1 MIQIK
6 DKDGNVLVR
15 KQESSLPD
23 ASAEADAGQPEEVV
37 EEIYTSMS
45 KEEIQLVIDECE
57 QLKARGNEA
66 FGAGEYGQAILHYS
80 LCLDKAQ
87 ELPDSDTATSSGNAG
102 SPSLFPRDVIYA
114 NRAAAFLKLGQHEK
128 AEADAVRAL
137 AINPHNIKATFRHGL
152 ALHASGRYAEAL
164 PVLAAAHKLEPQNQQ
179 IKQALQ
185 FCEVRREQEH
195 RKRMS
200 GM

>member
-1 MIQIK
+1 M
-6 DKDGNVLVR
+6 G
-15 KQESSLPD
+15 
-23 ASAEADAGQPEEVV
+23 
-37 EEIYTSMS
+37 

-57 QLKARGNEA
+57 QLKVRGNEA

-87 ELPDSDTATSSGNAG
+87 GLPDSDTTNSN
-102 SPSLFPRDVIYA
+102 SPSLFPPDVLFA

-137 AINPHNIKATFRHGL
+137 AINPHNIKATFRHDL
-152 ALHASGRYAEAL
+152 ALHASGRYTEAL
-164 PVLAAAHKLEPQNQQ
+164 PVLASAHKLEPQNQQ